1 SQHRP
6 AGSGLLLTAVAAGAF
21 IGSLLWTWRPIAA
34 DRAPLVTAISMIGIG
49 IPLAIAALTPS
60 LEVTAVLF
68 GLSGVFI
75 GPFGSALFLSR
86 TQYAASAVRTQ
97 VFTIGAGLKVTA
109 SALGAALI
117 GFAAG
122 LPLAT
127 QLLLVASSPLLA
139 GALGAVLLTLDTRPD
154 KATPAFQPPDE
165 LIGR

>member
-1 SQHRP
+1 
-6 AGSGLLLTAVAAGAF
+6 
-21 IGSLLWTWRPIAA
+21 
-34 DRAPLVTAISMIGIG
+34 
-49 IPLAIAALTPS
+49 
-60 LEVTAVLF
+60 VLF

-154 KATPAFQPPDE
+154 KATPAHAFQPPDE